1 MKLYKKSTFNVI
13 FLIPIAMAATGDG
26 CSTTPEGVALAP
38 TEISTLLSNNTVK
51 VVDNQI
57 FAFTRKDGSMV
68 GENTES
74 GGTIG
79 KWWLNDDGA
88 LCADWQ
94 DDKEDARC
102 DKLVL
107 AGEKSY
113 EWFGTKLHILSGNT
127 QNL

>member
-1 MKLYKKSTFNVI
+1 MKLYKSSTFNVI

-26 CSTTPEGVALAP
+26 CSTTPEGIAVAP
-38 TEISTLLSNNTVK
+38 KEITTLFSNNTIK
-51 VVDNQI
+51 VVDNNI

-68 GENTES
+68 GENIVS
-74 GGTIG
+74 GGTVG
-79 KWWLNDDGA
+79 KWWLNEDGV

-102 DKLVL
+102 DKLIL
-107 AGEKSY
+107 SGDKTY
-113 EWFGTKLHILSGNT
+113 EWFGTKLQILKGNT